1 MGYRF
6 STAAMCFTTSGC
18 FRASVRLGVQGI
30 LKGMMTLQMSA
41 PPSFPLIVT
50 WVYALIGVVSDT
62 LVPFMIVVSVGLI
75 SAPLFEIHVE
85 AEEDCEEGAEIE
97 KRKPFL
103 VAPESFAGFD
113 LAIEFSEI
121 VTIISKSHDVFLEK

>member
-1 MGYRF
+1 
-6 STAAMCFTTSGC
+6 
-18 FRASVRLGVQGI
+18 
-30 LKGMMTLQMSA
+30 MMTLQMSA

-75 SAPLFEIHVE
+75 SAPLFEVHVE

-121 VTIISKSHDVFLEK
+121 VTIISKSHDVFLKKGGGRSPRLLEAESVKNSWVVQFDLRHVVEH